1 MRSEPTSHR
10 KTPLADR
17 GRIQG
22 LSAATFSLVRA
33 LPRLFAR
40 RPGTPLRVLCVIAFD
55 TVHRLRYG
63 RGLPRARL
71 LRMATLLDYGAL
83 VNAQLDNKAV
93 RLDSMESARQEAD
106 LLGMNALAGEY
117 RRRLTELE
125 RDRPAPGGGIPQFHQ
140 VRIYR
145 ESVASLSLHVLAAA
159 ALSRRSLSR
168 VSLSRP
174 TLAIEAYAVDAYAV
188 DAEHDLEMLFRIVM
202 QCQILDDLIDYAK
215 DRCAGL
221 PSFLTATSTLGEAL
235 ELTDVAAKHYAG
247 HGERLRRCDFLPLR
261 LALAALAALVNLS
274 IRLCRWRD
282 GLWGVLARGNPADW
296 VARGG

>member
-1 MRSEPTSHR
+1 MRSEPTSR
-10 KTPLADR
+10 RQTPPADR

-33 LPRLFAR
+33 LPHLFAR

-63 RGLPRARL
+63 RGLSSARVR
-71 LRMATLLDYGAL
+71 RMATLLDYGAL
-83 VNAQLDNKAV
+83 VNALLDNKSV
-93 RLDSMESARQEAD
+93 RPGAMESARQEAD
-106 LLGMNALAGEY
+106 RLGMNVLAGEY

-125 RDRPAPGGGIPQFHQ
+125 QDRPAPGGGVPRFHQ

-145 ESVASLSLHVLAAA
+145 ESVASLSLRILAAA
-159 ALSRRSLSR
+159 ALY
-168 VSLSRP
+168 RP
-174 TLAIEAYAVDAYAV
+174 VPATAAHAV

-215 DRCAGL
+215 DQYAGL
-221 PSFLTATSTLGEAL
+221 PSFLTATSSLGEAL

-261 LALAALAALVNLS
+261 LALAALTALVNLS

-282 GLWGVLARGNPADW
+282 GLLGAIGRGNPADQ
-296 VARGG
+296 VARG